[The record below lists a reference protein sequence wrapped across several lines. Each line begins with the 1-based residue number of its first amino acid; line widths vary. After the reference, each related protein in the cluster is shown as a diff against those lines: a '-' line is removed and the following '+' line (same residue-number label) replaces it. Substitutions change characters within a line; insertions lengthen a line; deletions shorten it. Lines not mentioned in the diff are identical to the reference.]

1 MLDTQSLCY
10 VSAACSFFSKC
21 AKDPLC
27 YENLDLTTLVP
38 KVNNAVVATMI
49 QRAGKA
55 LRYAV
60 LGSTD
65 PYTSILCLMLTRKL
79 QVTAQLMILRA
90 LIGHDN
96 VKMNHHLPARSFP
109 YHT

>member
-1 MLDTQSLCY
+1 MLDTQSLCF

-27 YENLDLTTLVP
+27 YENLDLRTLVP

-55 LRYAV
+55 LRYESW
-60 LGSTD
+60 GHID
-65 PYTSILCLMLTRKL
+65 PFTSMLYLMLPRKSNCI
-79 QVTAQLMILRA
+79 TDHFEGIT
-90 LIGHDN
+90 GDN
-96 VKMNHHLPARSFP
+96 VKINHHLPARSFP
-109 YHT
+109 YYA

>member
-55 LRYAV
+55 LRYAI
-60 LGSTD
+60 LGCTD
-65 PYTSILCLMLTRKL
+65 PYTLILWLMLPRKL
-79 QVTAQLMILRA
+79 KVIVQLMILKA
-90 LIGHDN
+90 LIGDN

>member
-10 VSAACSFFSKC
+10 ASATCLLFSKC

-27 YENLDLTTLVP
+27 YANLDLTTLVP

-55 LRYAV
+55 LRYETSHLA
-60 LGSTD
+60 D
-65 PYTSILCLMLTRKL
+65 PFHDLFFLFPWKL
-79 QVTAQLMILRA
+79 
-90 LIGHDN
+90 
-96 VKMNHHLPARSFP
+96 
-109 YHT
+109 

>member
-10 VSAACSFFSKC
+10 ASATCSMFSKC

-27 YENLDLTTLVP
+27 YANLDLTTLVP

-55 LRYAV
+55 LRFEMSFPCYIY
-60 LGSTD
+60 L
-65 PYTSILCLMLTRKL
+65 LLRRKL
-79 QVTAQLMILRA
+79 NFTA
-90 LIGHDN
+90 N
-96 VKMNHHLPARSFP
+96 WWFW
-109 YHT
+109 

>member
-27 YENLDLTTLVP
+27 YQNIDLTTLVP

-55 LRYAV
+55 LRYEI
-60 LGSTD
+60 LGCTD
-65 PYTSILCLMLTRKL
+65 AFTSMLYLMFSRKL
-79 QVTAQLMILRA
+79 QVAALLIILRA
-90 LIGHDN
+90 
-96 VKMNHHLPARSFP
+96 
-109 YHT
+109 

>member
-10 VSAACSFFSKC
+10 ASVTCSFFSKC

-27 YENLDLTTLVP
+27 FANLDLTTLVP

-55 LRYAV
+55 LRYEI
-60 LGSTD
+60 LGLHD
-65 PYTSILCLMLTRKL
+65 PFSPSMLYLLFPRKQL
-79 QVTAQLMILRA
+79 TAAQLMI
-90 LIGHDN
+90 
-96 VKMNHHLPARSFP
+96 
-109 YHT
+109 